1 MSESSLPTT
10 QGPTEAGDA
19 AQLLVTL
26 FELGREVT
34 SVLDLDELL
43 EKIPQ
48 LIARLTPF
56 KAFAVWLLDEKRQD
70 LGIAYAVGYPEEVK
84 RTFRLAVGQGIVG
97 TVVAEGRSL
106 VIDDVLTDPR
116 YIGAMTDVRSQIAVP
131 LRRKKRVIG
140 ALNLYGEHVGQ
151 FTPRDEAMLR
161 QFGAHVA
168 VAIENARL
176 FEREKAYIV
185 TLETLAEIG
194 REVAA
199 ILDLEQLLERV
210 ATLVHKVVS
219 YRTFGIFLLDESR
232 GLLEQ
237 KLAIR
242 YGDHTGFPHLKL
254 GEGLIGQAALTKQ
267 VINVPDVTRDPRYL
281 PWVEDCRSE
290 LAVPMLLKDR
300 CIGVMDLESPD
311 YDAFG
316 KHDVEVLSSLAS
328 QVAVA
333 IENARL
339 YEALRANEERIER
352 ELQFARRVQAALLP
366 AGLPKRM
373 RGVDVAAHFTPAR
386 ELGGDLHDFLS
397 PESNSLVVAVGDV
410 SGKGVPA
417 ALYSVF
423 AAELVRSRTFR
434 RRYMPER
441 FSPAGVLMSIN
452 TILYERQ
459 LEGYYCTLCYAYFD
473 LKRRT
478 LTMANSGL
486 PYTLKSTP
494 DSCLPIELPGLPLG
508 SFPGVSYDQI
518 VLELRAGDI
527 FVFCT
532 DGIYETFNGA
542 DEEFGAARVAEI
554 VQARR
559 REPAESIVQAIVEAV
574 EGFRGD
580 RPQGDDM
587 TVVVVKIG
595 GGPGGPG

>member
-518 VLELRAGDI
+518 VLELSAGDI